1 MPRRKTMRM
10 STPGDIRRCIAR
22 INNMLLNDEIDPKR
36 ANAIIYG
43 CNAAL
48 SAIRIDEQQAKL
60 DELEKMVEE
69 LNHVRR

>member
-1 MPRRKTMRM
+1 MSRRKTMKM
-10 STPGDIRRCIAR
+10 STPADIRRCIAR

-43 CNAAL
+43 CNSAL

-60 DELEKMVEE
+60 DELEKLVEE
-69 LNHVRR
+69 LSHVRR